1 MPIGFEESLLPHLDY
16 VIDESVEVDES
27 CMSERSGAIN
37 KSEIVESDEAH
48 FGKPNKLVKTAM
60 AKKNIV
66 IALSMLILA
75 VIPMTVMMNIF
86 Y

>member
-1 MPIGFEESLLPHLDY
+1 MPIGFEESLLPHFDY

-48 FGKPNKLVKTAM
+48 FGKPNK
-60 AKKNIV
+60 
-66 IALSMLILA
+66 
-75 VIPMTVMMNIF
+75 
-86 Y
+86 